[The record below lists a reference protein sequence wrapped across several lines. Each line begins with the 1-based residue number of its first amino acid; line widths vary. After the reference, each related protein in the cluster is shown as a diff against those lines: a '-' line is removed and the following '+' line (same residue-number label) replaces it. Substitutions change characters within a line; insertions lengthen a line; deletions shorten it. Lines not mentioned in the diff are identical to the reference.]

1 MPITWNKLRHTSAL
15 LWDIDREFW
24 NAYELYGQLPAKQNT
39 KRSSWV
45 RLPIK
50 SQDDMLAKAL
60 NLGREISILMEAG
73 VKRFGSRFEDGDCV

>member
-24 NAYELYGQLPAKQNT
+24 NAYELYEQLPAKQIS

-45 RLPIK
+45 CLAVK
-50 SQDDMLAKAL
+50 SQDDMLAKTL
-60 NLGREISILMEAG
+60 NLGREVSSLMEAG
-73 VKRFGSRFEDGDCV
+73 IKRFGSRFEDGDCT